1 MLDIEVVIKSLEV
14 TEYTKELLQLTVIFV
29 DDKEKAI
36 KHDVDIQN
44 SEEAERIIK
53 KIRDYE
59 TRENAQVPD
68 EGDVLSGMINVKIK
82 DEDEVTKKMNQFLYK
97 ITNNLKNITS
107 SRAAINYLQTVSNI
121 KNQRLDLTY

>member
-53 KIRDYE
+53 KIRDYGIYWWKPWPKE
-59 TRENAQVPD
+59 K
-68 EGDVLSGMINVKIK
+68 VLRLPTSTTKTGLCAYTEKHINLPWGSKPAYR
-82 DEDEVTKKMNQFLYK
+82 QAGL
-97 ITNNLKNITS
+97 
-107 SRAAINYLQTVSNI
+107 
-121 KNQRLDLTY
+121 